1 MRFRLLLAT
10 IIAATAALMEP
21 QIPLSA
27 RFTAG
32 SAAEPRVA
40 PDEARANCLLDAWF
54 ADSEIQAA
62 AAIGAVQK
70 SERLTYGS
78 DMLHGT
84 LCWAEGLNPPQP
96 GVPRPPAVP
105 RPGVL
110 LVHTAVGPH
119 DLFLQWKAQRLAACG
134 YAVLIVDML
143 GDDDGSGWE
152 REWSLARRA
161 PFWEDDTRAEARRRM
176 AAAHEALVTAG
187 SVRVDGDRI
196 AALGYC
202 LGGRLVL
209 DYARGNPNGLVAV
222 ASFHG
227 ILDGSPL
234 APGVSR
240 MRAAVLLCHGDADP
254 FVPEESVQACTAQLR
269 DAGAR
274 WSLLQFGGV
283 RHGFTNPAQALN
295 PAAESFGYD
304 AEAAEAA
311 WAATMEMLGRNFE
324 V

>member
-1 MRFRLLLAT
+1 
-10 IIAATAALMEP
+10 
-21 QIPLSA
+21 
-27 RFTAG
+27 
-32 SAAEPRVA
+32 
-40 PDEARANCLLDAWF
+40 
-54 ADSEIQAA
+54 
-62 AAIGAVQK
+62 
-70 SERLTYGS
+70 
-78 DMLHGT
+78 
-84 LCWAEGLNPPQP
+84 
-96 GVPRPPAVP
+96 
-105 RPGVL
+105 
-110 LVHTAVGPH
+110 
-119 DLFLQWKAQRLAACG
+119 
-134 YAVLIVDML
+134 
-143 GDDDGSGWE
+143 
-152 REWSLARRA
+152 
-161 PFWEDDTRAEARRRM
+161 M
-176 AAAHEALVTAG
+176 AAAHDALVTAG

-209 DYARGNPNGLVAV
+209 DYARGDPDGLLAA

-240 MRAAVLLCHGDADP
+240 MRASVLLCHGDADP

-311 WAATMEMLGRNFE
+311 WAATMEMLGRSFE
-324 V
+324 VL